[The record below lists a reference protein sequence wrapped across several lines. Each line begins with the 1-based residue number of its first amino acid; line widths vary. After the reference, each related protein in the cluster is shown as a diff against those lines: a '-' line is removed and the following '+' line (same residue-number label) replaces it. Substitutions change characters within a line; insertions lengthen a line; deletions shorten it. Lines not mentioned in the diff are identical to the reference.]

1 MKKDILRLGIA
12 LALFAAGACAALA
25 IVYTVTGPTIAR
37 LGQEQLEAS
46 LKDLFPDADAF
57 TAIDGAIK
65 SGSPDVAISGSW
77 KAGRGDATLGV
88 AIKAT
93 ASSYGGDAVMLVGV
107 STDRR
112 IAGARVMTLSDT
124 PGLGANAT
132 NPAYF
137 VDKGAKKTFPGQ
149 FTGKPISDAFQVK
162 DDVVAIS
169 ASTITSKALTSI
181 VKEAGLAGS
190 AWLEANAAG
199 GTR

>member
-1 MKKDILRLGIA
+1 VKKDILRLGIA

-25 IVYTVTGPTIAR
+25 VVYTVTEPTIAGLER
-37 LGQEQLEAS
+37 EQLKAS
-46 LKDLFPDADAF
+46 LQDLFPDADSF
-57 TAIDGAIK
+57 DAIEGGLESSVPGVTVTGA
-65 SGSPDVAISGSW
+65 W

-88 AIKAT
+88 AIKAS

-124 PGLGANAT
+124 PGLGANAV

-137 VDKGAKKTFPGQ
+137 VDKTAKKTFPGQ
-149 FTGKPISDAFQVK
+149 FAGKLINDAFEVK
-162 DDVVAIS
+162 NDVVAIS

-181 VKEAGLAGS
+181 VKEAGLVGS
-190 AWLEANAAG
+190 AWLEGNASG

>member
-1 MKKDILRLGIA
+1 MKKDILRLGMA

-25 IVYTVTGPTIAR
+25 VVYTATGPTIAR

-65 SGSPDVAISGSW
+65 SGSPDVTVSGSW

-88 AIKAT
+88 AIKAS
-93 ASSYGGDAVMLVGV
+93 AASYGGDAVMLVGV
-107 STDRR
+107 ATDRR

-124 PGLGANAT
+124 PGLGANAV

-137 VDKGAKKTFPGQ
+137 VDKGAKTTFPGQ
-149 FTGKPISDAFQVK
+149 FAGKLVGDAFKVK
-162 DDVVAIS
+162 EDVVAIS

>member
-25 IVYTVTGPTIAR
+25 VVYTATGPTIAR

-65 SGSPDVAISGSW
+65 SGSPDVTISGSW

-132 NPAYF
+132 NPSYF
-137 VDKGAKKTFPGQ
+137 VDKGAKTTFPGQ
-149 FTGKPISDAFQVK
+149 FAGKPVGDAFKVK

-181 VKEAGLAGS
+181 VKEAGQAGS

>member
-1 MKKDILRLGIA
+1 VKKDILRLGIA

-25 IVYTVTGPTIAR
+25 VVYTVTGPTIAK

-46 LKDLFPDADAF
+46 LKDLFPDADGF
-57 TAIDGAIK
+57 TEIDGAIE
-65 SGSPDVAISGSW
+65 SGSPDVTISGSW

-88 AIKAT
+88 AIKAS
-93 ASSYGGDAVMLVGV
+93 AASYGGDAVMLVGV
-107 STDRR
+107 ATDRR

-137 VDKGAKKTFPGQ
+137 VDKSAKTTFPGQ
-149 FTGKPISDAFQVK
+149 FSGKLIGDAFQVK

-190 AWLEANAAG
+190 AWLETNAVG